1 MILKNDRRNRVNKYI
16 ALHTGN
22 EAELDYPTR
31 VGGDVMVC
39 VCEENGSFGADF
51 MYFTKQDLLDMLK
64 LFEEQ
69 GK

>member
-1 MILKNDRRNRVNKYI
+1 M
-16 ALHTGN
+16 
-22 EAELDYPTR
+22 
-31 VGGDVMVC
+31 VGGDVLVC

-69 GK
+69 EQENN